1 MSAKKSPTDHG
12 AVAAQFDDLTMK
24 RKVRRRKDGDGL
36 GPDVGI
42 GLVGSRLE
50 KILDKLPKETKARM
64 LEHIRL
70 HVDEAMKP
78 ILRAIERTGDDYE
91 LEFIR
96 GVGPNMLRTFIEY
109 LEDKTKD

>member
-1 MSAKKSPTDHG
+1 MTAKRG
-12 AVAAQFDDLTMK
+12 AVAEEFDSLKT
-24 RKVRRRKDGDGL
+24 RRQVRRRKDGDGL

-42 GLVGSRLE
+42 GLVGARLE
-50 KILDKLPKETKARM
+50 KILNKLPKDTKARM
-64 LEHIRL
+64 LAHIRL

-78 ILRAIERTGDDYE
+78 ILRTIERTGDDYE

-109 LEDKTKD
+109 LEDETKD